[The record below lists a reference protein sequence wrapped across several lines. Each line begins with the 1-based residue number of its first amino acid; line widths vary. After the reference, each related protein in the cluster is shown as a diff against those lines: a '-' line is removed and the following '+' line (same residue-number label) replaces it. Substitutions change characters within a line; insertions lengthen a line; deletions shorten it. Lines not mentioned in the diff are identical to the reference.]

1 MREFSEVDSRES
13 RFETRGAE
21 KRGGVDVLMKLPP
34 VGKKRRLSEQVYQVL
49 LSAIINHEICPGTRL
64 FEDEL
69 VRQLGVSGTTVREA
83 LAKLEQD
90 GLVVKSPHRF
100 TMVPKL
106 SQQDI
111 EEIYD
116 LRLALETLSVR
127 RVHERITPE
136 GLARLKELVM
146 KGEEALEQGDLNGL
160 VHYNEE
166 FHNALCALSGNR
178 RLIRMIQILRKQI
191 RLFRVRGIRDYPGL
205 EEHRRIVEALGER
218 DCERAVE
225 EMSRHIIRGKQYYLK
240 ELAESTS
247 GEVHDERG
255 TEANDFEA

>member
-1 MREFSEVDSRES
+1 
-13 RFETRGAE
+13 
-21 KRGGVDVLMKLPP
+21 MKLPA

-49 LSAIINHEICPGTRL
+49 VSAIINHEIRPGTRL
-64 FEDEL
+64 FEDDL
-69 VRQLGVSGTTVREA
+69 AKQLGVSGTTVREA

-116 LRLALETLSVR
+116 LRLALETLVIR
-127 RVHERITPE
+127 RVHEKITPE
-136 GLARLKELVM
+136 DLVRLKELVT

-166 FHNALCALSGNR
+166 FHDALCELGGNR
-178 RLIRMIQILRKQI
+178 RLIRMLQILRKQI
-191 RLFRVRGIRDYPGL
+191 RLFRARGIKDYPGL
-205 EEHRRIVEALGER
+205 EEHKRIVEALEQR
-218 DCERAVE
+218 DCERAIG
-225 EMSRHIIRGKQYYLK
+225 EMSKHIIRGKEYYLR
-240 ELAESTS
+240 ELAGSPS
-247 GEVHDERG
+247 GEAHDERG
-255 TEANDFEA
+255 TSVNDVEA